1 MGSEN
6 AQRGC
11 VNYREAVAYLNSL
24 VNFERLPET
33 RHKTDT
39 DDLTRFSEMLSNL
52 GNPQND
58 FPTIHIAGTKGK
70 GSTAAI
76 ISSILQKAG
85 YKVGLY
91 TSPHLI
97 TVRERVR
104 INDAD
109 ITKERFAKLMSLIIS
124 VPDLVRIGEQAAF
137 RTVFEH
143 LTAIAL
149 LDFSKSRVD
158 IAVIE
163 TGLGGR
169 LDSTVVL
176 DPILSILT
184 PIGLD
189 HTALLG
195 DTVEAIASEK
205 SYIIKRGV
213 PAVSAPQKPSVQEIF
228 SKRARNVNSEF
239 VIAPGK
245 SECKNAMSTP
255 KGSSFTGTRE
265 WFRDVGIDI
274 NLHGEFQLINTSTAL
289 SAIEIL
295 RNGKFEID
303 VHAVTAGLK
312 SVKWAGRMDIKTN
325 RATVILDGAH
335 NGLGVGVLAES
346 VKKIFTKNRWR
357 VVFASMKNKN
367 ALEMLKILQPNVD
380 KLYLAPLQFPKSL
393 DKQMLEELTD
403 HLEVP
408 SDVFNSSPEAYE
420 AALVD
425 LEEDE
430 VVLVTGS
437 LYLVG
442 EIYRHLDNIPPPAA
456 DGSIDDRI

>member
-1 MGSEN
+1 M
-6 AQRGC
+6 
-11 VNYREAVAYLNSL
+11 NYREAVAYLNSL
-24 VNFERLPET
+24 INFERLPET

-39 DDLTRFSEMLSNL
+39 DDLTRFGNMLSNL

-58 FPTIHIAGTKGK
+58 YPIIHIAGTKGK

-76 ISSILQKAG
+76 LSSILQRAG
-85 YKVGLY
+85 YRVGLY

-104 INDAD
+104 INDVD
-109 ITKERFAKLMSLIIS
+109 ITKERFAELISLIVS
-124 VPDLVRIGEQAAF
+124 VPDSVRIGEHAAF

-143 LTAIAL
+143 LTALAL
-149 LDFSKSRVD
+149 LNFSKSKVD
-158 IAVIE
+158 IAIIE

-189 HTALLG
+189 HMALLG
-195 DTVEAIASEK
+195 DTVEEIAVEK

-213 PAVSAPQKPSVQEIF
+213 PAVSAPQVPSVLRVF
-228 SKRARNVNSEF
+228 SKRAQNVGAELM
-239 VIAPGK
+239 IAPGMI
-245 SECKNAMSTP
+245 ECKNAICTP
-255 KGSSFTGTRE
+255 DGSSFTGTRN
-265 WFRDVGIDI
+265 WLRDMRINI

-295 RNGKFEID
+295 INENFKID
-303 VHAVTAGLK
+303 VQAVTAGLK
-312 SVKWAGRMDIKTN
+312 SVNWAGRMDIMVN
-325 RATVILDGAH
+325 QHTVILDGAH
-335 NGLGVGVLAES
+335 NVLGVGVLAES
-346 VKKIFTKNRWR
+346 VKKLFSNSRWR

-367 ALEMLKILQPNVD
+367 APEMVKILQQHTD
-380 KLYLAPLQFPKSL
+380 KFYFAPLQFPKSL
-393 DKQMLEELTD
+393 DKKMLLELCD
-403 HLEVP
+403 GLKVP
-408 SDVFNSSPEAYE
+408 VTIFNNAPDAYE
-420 AALVD
+420 AALND
-425 LEEDE
+425 SSESE

-442 EIYRHLDNIPPPAA
+442 EIYRHLDNIPPPVA